1 MNVSARLEGIAE
13 PGAVYISRAVRD
25 FVHDQPEIV
34 LEDLG
39 ERPLKNIAKPVRV
52 FRIGAPDR
60 AVGAPQAAGSP
71 PVCTENQILQYW

>member
-34 LEDLG
+34 LEDL
-39 ERPLKNIAKPVRV
+39 ERRAGLSAGKPC
-52 FRIGAPDR
+52 D
-60 AVGAPQAAGSP
+60 
-71 PVCTENQILQYW
+71 